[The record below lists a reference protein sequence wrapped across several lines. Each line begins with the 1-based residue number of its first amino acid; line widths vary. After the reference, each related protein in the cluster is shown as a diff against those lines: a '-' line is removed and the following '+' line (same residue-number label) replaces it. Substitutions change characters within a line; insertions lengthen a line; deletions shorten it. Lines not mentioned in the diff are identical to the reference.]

1 MLDRV
6 HDLYD
11 ELDRRRLIFA
21 LKEQRSAGVDRSRSH
36 LDGVNSARPDDLHD
50 RYREQL
56 ADGTHSPA
64 GGNGLRMI
72 DIVRHSSGK
81 LEHAFVPC
89 DRENA
94 FFSLNVNMT
103 T

>member
-11 ELDRRRLIFA
+11 ELERRRFMPA
-21 LKEQRSAGVDRSRSH
+21 LKKERSARADRMRSH
-36 LDGVNSARPDDLHD
+36 LDRVSSDSPADLRD
-50 RYREQL
+50 WYREKL
-56 ADGTHSPA
+56 VDGTYSPA
-64 GGNGLRMI
+64 GDGGLGMI
-72 DIVRHSSGK
+72 GIARRSGGK

-94 FFSLNVNMT
+94 FFSLNVT